1 MKNVFVSRTVKILSL
16 LLALVIVVSVLQT
29 ALLHHWDADV
39 QRITGFRLEKEHT
52 LDVVFLGASDFYA
65 GFSAPYAYE
74 RYGFTSYPVTPSG
87 CPVTY
92 WKLFLEEALSRQ
104 CPQLIVVEVTGATYL
119 TAGDLHHNTVLHY
132 ALDDMPFSVRK
143 IKAVSS
149 LCNEDNDSAWS
160 FLFPIIKYHSL
171 WNDPAQR
178 AENRLNRS
186 ALLNRGYAVLRGATS
201 KAVSFSPEDAIRDV
215 SHDTSESALAASA
228 EEALYD
234 FLRFCHANDLNV
246 LFVRFPHRLG
256 MSDPEIYAEFQRVN
270 CVGRIITE
278 QGFPFLNLESMVADI
293 GLDQNKD
300 YYDRTHFNLAGQ
312 LKMTEYF
319 SRYLVQECGVSPR
332 PQPDEVQKEWNTSAE
347 YYRLFCEYVKQQAAE
362 GRHDLIGESAQV
374 VAALDN
380 LRERTASPEKEG

>member
-1 MKNVFVSRTVKILSL
+1 MKDVYVSRALKILSL
-16 LLALVIVVSVLQT
+16 LLAVVIAVSALQVGP
-29 ALLHHWDADV
+29 LHHWDSNV

-52 LDVVFLGASDFYA
+52 LDVVILGASEIHA

-74 RYGFTSYPVTPSG
+74 RAGFTSYPVTLSG

-104 CPQLIVVEVTGATYL
+104 SPQLIVVEVSGTTFL

-132 ALDDMPFSVRK
+132 ALDDMPLSAAK
-143 IKAVSS
+143 IRAVST
-149 LCNEDNDSAWS
+149 LCNEDNDSAWC

-178 AENRLNRS
+178 VENRLDRS
-186 ALLNRGYAVLRGATS
+186 ALLDRGYAVLRGVTA
-201 KAVSFSPEDAIRDV
+201 KAVSFSPEDDIRDV
-215 SHDTSESALAASA
+215 SHDTSESALAALA
-228 EEALYD
+228 EEALTD
-234 FLRFCHANDLNV
+234 FLGFCRDNDLNV

-256 MSDPEIYAEFQRVN
+256 TTDHEFYEEFQRIN
-270 CVGRIITE
+270 RVGRIITE
-278 QGFPFLNLESMVADI
+278 HGCPFLNLERMVAEI
-293 GLDQNKD
+293 GLDQDRD
-300 YYDRTHFNLAGQ
+300 YYDRTHLNLYGQ

-332 PQPDEVQKEWNTSAE
+332 PLPDEVQAEWNTSAE

-362 GRHDLIGESAQV
+362 GRQDLIGETAQV

-380 LRERTASPEKEG
+380 LRERSASPEKEG